1 MLASTTP
8 DPHYDRI
15 VALIPVI
22 GSTAGDLQQARSIVG
37 RAWPPW
43 LDLFRT
49 FHLLGCAP
57 WHEQTMSEDRVSV
70 HTPDSASTEASY
82 DLKLTDDE
90 IIPTELRTNLLVNPV
105 VVVVLYCENKQV

>member
-1 MLASTTP
+1 MIG
-8 DPHYDRI
+8 YDWLDRRE
-15 VALIPVI
+15 
-22 GSTAGDLQQARSIVG
+22 STASEIHRWAGMAT
-37 RAWPPW
+37 
-43 LDLFRT
+43 LFRT

-82 DLKLTDDE
+82 DLKLTNDE

-105 VVVVLYCENKQV
+105 VVVVLYCVNKQV